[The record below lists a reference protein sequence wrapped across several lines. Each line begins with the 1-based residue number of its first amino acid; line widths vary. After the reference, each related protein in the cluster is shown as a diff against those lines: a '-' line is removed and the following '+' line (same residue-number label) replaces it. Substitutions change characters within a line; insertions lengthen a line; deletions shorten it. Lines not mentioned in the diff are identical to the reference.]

1 MPCYWLNAD
10 ELVLMLYI
18 QPKASAD
25 RWLGLHGEEIKIA
38 ITAPPADGKAN
49 AHLTAFLAKQF
60 KVSKSAV
67 TIDKGQLSRH
77 KRVRIQSPDQLP
89 EFVANL
95 LS

>member
-1 MPCYWLNAD
+1 MPCYWHNAD

-49 AHLTAFLAKQF
+49 SHLTAFLAKQF

-67 TIDKGQLSRH
+67 TIEKGQLCRH
-77 KRVRIQSPDQLP
+77 KRIRIQSPNQLP
-89 EFVANL
+89 EFVAAL